1 MKSREEE
8 AIRNKHDDTQLLL
21 YDISV
26 SLGRIADMLAEMNR
40 YFIRYENGERKE
52 DIIDAIRKEIEVA
65 SERDFKNFVDNFDEI
80 VK

>member
-8 AIRNKHDDTQLLL
+8 AIRNKYDDTQLLL
-21 YDISV
+21 YDISI

-40 YFIRYENGERKE
+40 YFIRYDNVERKE
-52 DIIDAIRKEIEVA
+52 DIIEALKKEIEVA